1 MTLISKLKSMLG
13 LDGGRRDETGGT
25 TVRVEREPRTET
37 TRDVEEPSGPSS
49 SSPEPS
55 TTADTGV
62 DTAVDT
68 SVEAAVEEAEADAGR
83 TGGDEPVDSLSGI
96 GPAYAER
103 LSEAG
108 VETVGDLAAA
118 DAADLDAA
126 TDIGEGRLASWI
138 EQARNA

>member
-37 TRDVEEPSGPSS
+37 TRDVEESSGPTS

-55 TTADTGV
+55 TTPDAG
-62 DTAVDT
+62 VDT
-68 SVEAAVEEAEADAGR
+68 SVEEAEVTAGT

-103 LSEAG
+103 LAEAG

-138 EQARNA
+138 EKAMNA

>member
-25 TVRVEREPRTET
+25 TVRVEREPRPET
-37 TRDVEEPSGPSS
+37 TRDVEESSGPTS

-55 TTADTGV
+55 TTPDAG
-62 DTAVDT
+62 VDT
-68 SVEAAVEEAEADAGR
+68 SVEEAVEEAEVPAGT

-103 LSEAG
+103 LAEAG

-138 EQARNA
+138 EKARNA